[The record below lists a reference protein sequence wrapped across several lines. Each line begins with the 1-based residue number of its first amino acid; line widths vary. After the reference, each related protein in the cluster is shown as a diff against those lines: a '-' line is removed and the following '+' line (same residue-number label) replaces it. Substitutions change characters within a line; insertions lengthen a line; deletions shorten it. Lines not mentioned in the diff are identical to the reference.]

1 MKDCF
6 GARPAGSDG
15 PFALTAAFGYQ
26 LHPSEGVLVGLAR
39 RKSALG
45 TRRARRGLAS
55 FRSALTAFTVALTLV
70 VQLIAMPYQQAL
82 AGPVLAGSDAAA
94 IAADLRATFGDA
106 AGFCAH
112 VDDKGAPTPHGPC
125 NHCDDQCPLCRLVAQ
140 AAAFVPRDA
149 PTLPT
154 RASAARYVVGA
165 APEFGAFPACPAQ
178 RNRARAPPLAV

>member
-1 MKDCF
+1 M
-6 GARPAGSDG
+6 
-15 PFALTAAFGYQ
+15 
-26 LHPSEGVLVGLAR
+26 GLAR

-94 IAADLRATFGDA
+94 IAADLKATFGDA

-112 VDDKGAPTPHGPC
+112 IEDKGAPTPHGPC

-140 AAAFVPRDA
+140 AAAFGPPDA

-154 RASAARYVVGA
+154 RASAARCLVGA
-165 APEFGAFPACPAQ
+165 APEFGAVPACPAQ